1 MLPRHVVDADE
12 LIYGRCFRNHSGTTS
27 LAPAWLDL
35 SKLRCPHALCRT
47 RVDSHCAK
55 GQMGHAAREQAEPE
69 GSPGKPT
76 GMRRGPR
83 VPYPGT
89 EVLDLEAIGFN
100 LLLED
105 VALSYLLFQL

>member
-1 MLPRHVVDADE
+1 MVDADE

-35 SKLRCPHALCRT
+35 SELRSPLCRT
-47 RVDSHCAK
+47 RVDIHREEE
-55 GQMGHAAREQAEPE
+55 QMGHAARQRAQPA
-69 GSPGKPT
+69 GSPVKPT
-76 GMRRGPR
+76 GVRRRRR
-83 VPYPGT
+83 VPYPRA

-105 VALSYLLFQL
+105 VVLSYLLFQL